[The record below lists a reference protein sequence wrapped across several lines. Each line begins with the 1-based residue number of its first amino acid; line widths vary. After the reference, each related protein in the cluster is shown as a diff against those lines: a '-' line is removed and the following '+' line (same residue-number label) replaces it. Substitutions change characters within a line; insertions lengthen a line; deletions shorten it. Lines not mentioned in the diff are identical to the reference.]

1 MCEEREL
8 LMTDKFA
15 QKVIQM
21 YEMMLVRH
29 GFMLVGR
36 PMGGK
41 STVIQVNKFPNR
53 SNVEKFYPSLLCV

>member
-1 MCEEREL
+1 MLILLKLQVCDERDL
-8 LMTDKFA
+8 LNTDKFS

-41 STVIQVNKFPNR
+41 STVIQVIISF
-53 SNVEKFYPSLLCV
+53 

>member
-1 MCEEREL
+1 MHL
-8 LMTDKFA
+8 LATEKFT

-21 YEMMLVRH
+21 YETMSVRH

-41 STVIQVNKFPNR
+41 STVIRVSDLPTLTHI
-53 SNVEKFYPSLLCV
+53 S

>member
-1 MCEEREL
+1 
-8 LMTDKFA
+8 MTDKFA

-21 YEMMLVRH
+21 YEMMIVRH

-41 STVIQVNKFPNR
+41 STDIQVYLKCHY
-53 SNVEKFYPSLLCV
+53 SS

>member
-1 MCEEREL
+1 
-8 LMTDKFA
+8 MTDKFS

-41 STVIQVNKFPNR
+41 STVIKVI
-53 SNVEKFYPSLLCV
+53 EKLIRLLHQ